1 MTTAPLVVLG
11 FGHLGEAVAALTV
24 GSRPVY
30 ATTRRAEFA
39 DEIARQGV
47 NPIVISG
54 AGTNIPHG
62 ADVVVTFPPDGTSD
76 ELLAAQCSGARR
88 IAYVS
93 TTGVYGP
100 NATTVNETTA
110 VDEHDARAKPRLA
123 AEAAWRARGAIVL
136 RPPAIYGPKSGLH
149 LRIARGDFRMV
160 EGGGSYVSRI
170 HVDDLAALC
179 LAAVT
184 RGEPGTTFVVGDLEP
199 ATQVAV
205 CEYVSRELGVAMPE
219 SVARG
224 DAPASL
230 RANRRVDGSF
240 ATRMLG
246 VTLRYP
252 TFREGLTQAM
262 HAAGLTKGVT

>member
-1 MTTAPLVVLG
+1 MTATPLVVLG
-11 FGHLGEAVAALTV
+11 FGHLGEAVATLAK

-39 DEIARQGV
+39 AEIAARGV
-47 NPIVISG
+47 TPIVL
-54 AGTNIPHG
+54 TDTPPNLPPG

-76 ELLAAQCSGARR
+76 ALLAAACAEARR

-100 NATTVNETTA
+100 NATAVDETTPI
-110 VDEHDARAKPRLA
+110 DEHDARAKPRLA
-123 AEAAWRARGAIVL
+123 AEAIWRARGAVVL
-136 RPPAIYGPKSGLH
+136 RAPAIYGPKSGLH
-149 LRIARGDFRMV
+149 LRVARGDFRMV

-184 RGEPGTTFVVGDLEP
+184 RGEPSTTFVVGDLEP
-199 ATQVAV
+199 ATQYAV

-240 ATRMLG
+240 AARTLG
-246 VTLRYP
+246 VELRYP
-252 TFREGLTQAM
+252 TYREGLTHAIA
-262 HAAGLTKGVT
+262 AAGLSKRVN